1 MARLARARDE
11 RIELTT
17 TTAAAAKPEAGP
29 MLRLALDLGPLVVYF
44 VAYSLTARNI
54 YASTGIFMAATG
66 AAMLISLVRF
76 GRISPMQWFSSAMV
90 LILGG
95 LTIWLHK
102 DWIIK
107 IKPTL
112 YYLMVSGILFFG
124 LFTGKPTLRLAL
136 GNAYPGLNERGW
148 VILSRNWALFFVV
161 MAVANEI
168 VWRNFSTG
176 VWVGYKLWG
185 AIPATM
191 LFALAN
197 IPMLMKH
204 GLGESAMAA
213 IADCPPEE

>member
-1 MARLARARDE
+1 LS
-11 RIELTT
+11 TT
-17 TTAAAAKPEAGP
+17 IVREKSDAGP
-29 MLRLALDLGPLVVYF
+29 MLRLALDLGPLLVYF
-44 VAYSLTARNI
+44 VAYSLTGKNI

-66 AAMLISLVRF
+66 AAMVFSLVRF
-76 GRISPMQWFSSAMV
+76 GKISPMQWFSSAMV

-107 IKPTL
+107 VKPTL
-112 YYLMVSGILFFG
+112 YYLMVSGILLFG
-124 LFTGKPTLRLAL
+124 LATGKPTLQVAL

-148 VILSRNWALFFVV
+148 VLLSRNWALFFLA
-161 MAVANEI
+161 MATANEL
-168 VWRNFSTG
+168 VWRNFSTDF
-176 VWVGYKLWG
+176 WIGYKLWG

-197 IPMLMKH
+197 VPMLLKH
-204 GLGESAMAA
+204 GLGESTMAA